1 MKAVVAR
8 ALGLVGVLCFAS
20 TALAQTPPAT
30 QNTAPVIEEV
40 VITGSRIAG
49 PNLTSTSPIQVVS
62 SKDIQTS
69 GKTDINDII
78 LQLPQNYD
86 NGLGQD
92 LGNRTSGLT
101 TAGGVATADLRG
113 LGPNRTLVLVDGI
126 RLGIGSPYTFIQSPA
141 PDLDQI
147 PTFLLDRVEVVTG
160 GASATYGSDAIAGV
174 INFIMKKNFQGVQ
187 VDGQLGENWHDNHNN
202 YWQQQDIAFHGTP
215 ATGTS
220 KDGRN
225 RNVDAIFGSNFAD
238 GKGNVTAYF
247 SFFHTD
253 PVSGADRD
261 WSSCQ
266 ASEVFDN
273 ITGEVTGQVCGG
285 SSNSN
290 YFRVNNGP
298 LKAGTVYSV
307 FGTSFVPQGSV
318 LTTPPA
324 AFNSQ
329 PFIYMTREDTR
340 YAAGFMAHEEVDEY
354 FKPYGQFFFTDDQT
368 HQAIAPAALFRDANP
383 NDSISGN
390 YNVNCSN
397 PLLSAQQAGI
407 LCTPAMIAADAA
419 NPGSTTVNVR
429 IGRRNV
435 EGGAR
440 FSDFEHSSYRA
451 VLGSKGD
458 FLDAWNYDVYGQYYF
473 VSFFNSNSKYLNF
486 ANVDQALLVTGTRA
500 NPVCINANARG
511 CVPYN
516 IWSDGG
522 VTQDQLNYL
531 YLTGTG
537 SGNYTLRTAHG
548 EITGELGKYGV
559 RLPTANDGIAIN
571 LGAEHRNEKQVF
583 NPDSAEL
590 SGQLSGFGS
599 AAVAIDNGDSVTE
612 EWAELRAPLVQ
623 DKPFARD
630 LVFDTALRHSDYS
643 IAGQVNTYKYEL
655 QWAPISDL
663 RFRGTFQR
671 AIRAPTLI
679 ELFNPQLVGLIQFGN
694 DPCAPT
700 LNAANQVVHATASAA
715 QCAVQG
721 VTAAEYGNGGTT
733 DTVPQG
739 SNGQLSQLT
748 GGSQRLQPETSKSW
762 TLGFTFTPEFA
773 PGLTG
778 SLDYFHIAVDK
789 EVGVIPAAVIMS
801 TCLASSTPLYCNQI
815 VRSPNTGGLVGN
827 NIPGGGYFIQTNV
840 NVGAALVSGADAQ
853 LNYKWTLPGQ
863 HLGAL
868 GFALNGSYLQHDEAT
883 PLPGQHTYD
892 CAGLFGFTCQ
902 TVNPRWRHI
911 FRASWL
917 SPWNVDLAATWRY
930 LGKVANDNNDND
942 PSLHFAVYG
951 AYTGQ
956 PAVIGSFSYLDLALN
971 WHALNNLEI
980 RGGVNN
986 LTDKDPP
993 VVPFFIQPGGAN
1005 AYSAYDQLGRQL
1017 FVAFTAKF

>member
-1 MKAVVAR
+1 MRASVAR

-20 TALAQTPPAT
+20 AALAQAPPAP

-49 PNLTSTSPIQVVS
+49 PNLTATSPIQVVS
-62 SKDIQTS
+62 AKDIQTS

-126 RLGIGSPYTFIQSPA
+126 RLGIGSPYTFILQPA

-147 PTFLLDRVEVVTG
+147 PAFLLDRVEVVTG

-187 VDGQLGENWHDNHNN
+187 VDGQLGENWHDNHSN
-202 YWQQQDIAFHGTP
+202 YWQQQDIAFNNGTP

-225 RNVDAIFGSNFAD
+225 RNVDAVFGSNFAD

-247 SFFHTD
+247 SYFHTD

-266 ASEVFDN
+266 ATEVFDPV
-273 ITGEVTGQVCGG
+273 TGNVTGQVCGG
-285 SSNSN
+285 SANSN

-298 LKAGTVYSV
+298 LRSGTVYSV
-307 FGTSFVPQGSV
+307 FGSSFVPPGSV
-318 LTTPPA
+318 ATTPPA

-329 PFIYMTREDTR
+329 PYIYMTREDTR
-340 YAAGFMAHEEVDEY
+340 YTAGFMAHEEINDY

-368 HQAIAPAALFRDANP
+368 HQAIAPAALFRDGNP
-383 NDSISGN
+383 NDTISSN

-397 PLLSAQQAGI
+397 PLLSAQEAGI

-419 NPGSTTVNVR
+419 NPGSQTVNVR

-458 FLDAWNYDVYGQYYF
+458 FLNAWNYDVYGQYYF
-473 VSFFNSNSKYLNF
+473 VNFFNSNSKYLNF
-486 ANVDQALLVTGTRA
+486 TNIDQALLVTGTKA

-522 VTQDQLNYL
+522 VTQAQLNYL

-537 SGNYTLRTAHG
+537 SGSYRLSTHHG
-548 EITGELGKYGV
+548 EVTGELGKYGL

-623 DKPFARD
+623 DAPFAKD

-643 IAGQVNTYKYEL
+643 IAGKVNTYKYEL
-655 QWAPISDL
+655 QWAPVSDL

-700 LNAANQVVHATASAA
+700 LNAAGQVVHATASAA

-733 DTVPQG
+733 NTVPQA

-748 GGSQRLQPETSKSW
+748 GGNLNLVPETSKSW
-762 TLGFTFTPEFA
+762 TAGFTFTPQIV

-778 SLDYFHIAVDK
+778 SVDYFHIAVDQ
-789 EVGVIPAAVIMS
+789 EVGVLPASVIMS
-801 TCLASSTPLYCNQI
+801 QCLANSNPLYCGQI

-827 NIPGGGYFIQTNV
+827 NIPGGGYIIQTNI
-840 NVGAALVSGADAQ
+840 NVGAALVSGVDLQA
-853 LNYKWTLPGQ
+853 NYKLTLPG

-868 GFALNGSYLQHDEAT
+868 GFAMNGSYLQHDEAT
-883 PLPGQHTYD
+883 PQPGQHTYD
-892 CAGLFGFTCQ
+892 CAGLFGSTCQ

-951 AYTGQ
+951 AYTSQ
-956 PAVIGSFSYLDLALN
+956 PAVIGSFSYLDLALT
-971 WHALNNLEI
+971 WQALNNLEL

-1017 FVAFTAKF
+1017 FIAFTAKF